1 MQAQPDILAIL
12 STFLMHSA
20 SRHVSFDI
28 TEAQK
33 KLIAHPISKII
44 ILSAMFYI
52 GTRSIRWT
60 IILTILYIIMVRI
73 LLNENHSYNIYPRA
87 WLKAEGFI
95 NDTPSKLFKSM
106 QMPLVDKYLTNIDK
120 FKAKL

>member
-33 KLIAHPISKII
+33 KLIAHPISKIV

-52 GTRSIRWT
+52 GTRNVYWT
-60 IILTILYIIMVRI
+60 FILTIFYIISMRI
-73 LLNENHSYNIYPRA
+73 LLNENHKYNIFPRT
-87 WLKAEGFI
+87 WLKAEGFLSE
-95 NDTPSKLFKSM
+95 PSNSQKTH
-106 QMPLVDKYLTNIDK
+106 LVDQYLSNINK
-120 FKAKL
+120 FKGYFHI